1 MAVRGAIPALML
13 MAVVGVFAP
22 QLAIAQ
28 NGEPSIEFAE
38 APPAP
43 LADGL
48 VALDQALA
56 GGRLVEAKDLLDRLE
71 TEGTDRDPRLI
82 LLRAE
87 WLIAVGRAADAL
99 PLLAVID
106 SEVPTRCRVV
116 AATTMALLDTA
127 ALDDADLL
135 LAREEQS
142 CSGEPV
148 YWRGFGR
155 LHLARVRPAE
165 AVAALRRAAAL
176 EPTNDE
182 IQGELAVALLALGDA
197 GDAVQLLAALARR
210 DPARADIRINLDY
223 AHGMLGQRPSRA
235 PGDDDMFWS
244 RRLQYAGLGARR
256 ADRARL
262 AEAMLGQAILVRPRH
277 DAELW
282 RQYEEVSGMDAK
294 GPTLVSN

>member
-1 MAVRGAIPALML
+1 MATRGAIPALMF
-13 MAVVGVFAP
+13 MATVGAFVP
-22 QLAIAQ
+22 QSSIAQ
-28 NGEPSIEFAE
+28 HAEPSLAVPE

-43 LADGL
+43 IADSL
-48 VALDQALA
+48 VAIDQALA

-71 TEGTDRDPRLI
+71 AEGNDRDPRLT

-106 SEVPTRCRVV
+106 SDLPTRCRVV

-135 LAREEQS
+135 LASEEQP

-148 YWRGFGR
+148 YWRGLGR

-235 PGDDDMFWS
+235 ASDDDMFWS

-282 RQYEEVSGMDAK
+282 RQYEEVSVTGAK